1 MLFSVISCA
10 YRCHL
15 KPYAGKP
22 ENQTGPKGK
31 QFGGKLMA
39 VDKLHFR
46 FCSLFSRCHS
56 FKFKGGTEAHTV
68 MSTATHGS
76 WKSSMGSTRRCA
88 NRLPRKCY
96 QLLRF
101 CSGPDLRPSQ
111 KMYFFLRRLRGW
123 TDTPSVEAWTRPG
136 FSGNCCFIISLVP
149 AIYFGSLVLLTI
161 CRFFLYLIDLRN
173 NAKEKKLRVLLGI
186 FNWPYCII

>member
-1 MLFSVISCA
+1 MLGNLRTRQAQRESSLAENWWPWISSILGFV
-10 YRCHL
+10 H
-15 KPYAGKP
+15 
-22 ENQTGPKGK
+22 
-31 QFGGKLMA
+31 
-39 VDKLHFR
+39 
-46 FCSLFSRCHS
+46 SLFIVRCHS
-56 FKFKGGTEAHTV
+56 FKFKGGTGAHTV

-186 FNWPYCII
+186 FNWPHCII